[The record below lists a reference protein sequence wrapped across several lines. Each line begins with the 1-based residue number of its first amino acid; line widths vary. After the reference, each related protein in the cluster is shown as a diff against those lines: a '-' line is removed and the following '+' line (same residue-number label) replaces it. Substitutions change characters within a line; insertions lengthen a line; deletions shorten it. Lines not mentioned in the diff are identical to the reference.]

1 MFGHSLLTKAK
12 GRDTDWWR
20 NKKGIYFGEADTGK
34 QWISV
39 SKTEKVLS
47 ILPGLYMENVGQRS
61 VGTCREAGKVR
72 PIIVLGSITQGSCWL
87 RAVLIA

>member
-39 SKTEKVLS
+39 SKTVYKVQKILS
-47 ILPGLYMENVGQRS
+47 GLCEENEG
-61 VGTCREAGKVR
+61 GKHGWVHASR
-72 PIIVLGSITQGSCWL
+72 Q
-87 RAVLIA
+87 